1 MLGVWDGL
9 KRKAHLL
16 SIRFVTPNAAE
27 PLLHNTS
34 DASPSP
40 AFQSQQP
47 RLTWQAQFNKLPM
60 PDLNLKQVSSNREG
74 MSLKIQVEMVTR
86 K

>member
-9 KRKAHLL
+9 KRKAPLL

-34 DASPSP
+34 DASLSP
-40 AFQSQQP
+40 AVQSQQP
-47 RLTWQAQFNKLPM
+47 RFTWQAQFNKLPI

-74 MSLKIQVEMVTR
+74 ISQKIQVEMVTQT
-86 K
+86 